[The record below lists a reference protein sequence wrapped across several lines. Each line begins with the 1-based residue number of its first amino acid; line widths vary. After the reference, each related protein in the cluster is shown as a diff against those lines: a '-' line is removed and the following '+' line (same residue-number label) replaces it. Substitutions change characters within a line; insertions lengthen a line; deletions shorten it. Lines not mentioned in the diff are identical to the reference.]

1 MHPTDPSQPLGERL
15 QGTNLY
21 LVGMMGCGKSTV
33 GPLLAKA
40 LGYRFLDADAVISQA
55 AGCSIPEIFAR
66 DGEEGFRRLERQVLQ
81 QLSQWHSLVVATG
94 GGIVTVPA
102 NWGELRQGVVI
113 WLDVA
118 EDELLRRLQ
127 ADPGGR
133 PLLAGDDPAGRLHE
147 LLRKTPTPLRASRS
161 PRERPRRGRQRH
173 QRTDLEGAT
182 WIAQGSRRTA
192 NHCTV
197 SPGSISSAQAVS
209 SSHSTCCG
217 RPSTAAMSA
226 GNCFSRCSCS
236 ANQ

>member
-40 LGYRFLDADAVISQA
+40 LGYRFLDADAVISEA

-147 LLRKTPTPLRASRS
+147 LLEQTPTPLRASRS

-173 QRTDLEGAT
+173 
-182 WIAQGSRRTA
+182 
-192 NHCTV
+192 
-197 SPGSISSAQAVS
+197 
-209 SSHSTCCG
+209 
-217 RPSTAAMSA
+217 
-226 GNCFSRCSCS
+226 
-236 ANQ
+236 

>member
-21 LVGMMGCGKSTV
+21 LVGMMGSGKSTV
-33 GPLLAKA
+33 GPLLAEA

-55 AGCSIPEIFAR
+55 AGCSIPEIFER
-66 DGEEGFRRLERQVLQ
+66 DGEEGFRQLERQVLQ

-118 EDELLRRLQ
+118 ENELMRRLQ

-133 PLLAGDDPAGRLHE
+133 PLLAGDDPAGTLGK
-147 LLRKTPTPLRASRS
+147 LLEQRQPLYGQA
-161 PRERPRRGRQRH
+161 
-173 QRTDLEGAT
+173 DLCVS
-182 WIAQGSRRTA
+182 AQGDGAGGISERILRELPGLLKAPDAPQTTA
-192 NHCTV
+192 
-197 SPGSISSAQAVS
+197 P
-209 SSHSTCCG
+209 
-217 RPSTAAMSA
+217 
-226 GNCFSRCSCS
+226 
-236 ANQ
+236 

>member
-21 LVGMMGCGKSTV
+21 LVGMMGSGKSTV
-33 GPLLAKA
+33 GPLLAEA

-55 AGCSIPEIFAR
+55 AGCSIPEIFER
-66 DGEEGFRRLERQVLQ
+66 DGEEGFRQLERQVLQ

-118 EDELLRRLQ
+118 EEELMRRLQ

-133 PLLAGDDPAGRLHE
+133 PLLAGDDPAGRLHG
-147 LLRKTPTPLRASRS
+147 LLEKRQPPYGQADLRVSAQ
-161 PRERPRRGRQRH
+161 G
-173 QRTDLEGAT
+173 EGASGISERILQQLPGLLKAPGAPQT
-182 WIAQGSRRTA
+182 TA
-192 NHCTV
+192 
-197 SPGSISSAQAVS
+197 P
-209 SSHSTCCG
+209 
-217 RPSTAAMSA
+217 
-226 GNCFSRCSCS
+226 
-236 ANQ
+236 

>member
-21 LVGMMGCGKSTV
+21 LVGMMGSGKSTV

-133 PLLAGDDPAGRLHE
+133 PLLAGEGVEEKIHKLAEARRPLYSQSDIQINGNKNKSNIVDTIHQKIE
-147 LLRKTPTPLRASRS
+147 LLLKQSYQRK
-161 PRERPRRGRQRH
+161 
-173 QRTDLEGAT
+173 
-182 WIAQGSRRTA
+182 
-192 NHCTV
+192 
-197 SPGSISSAQAVS
+197 
-209 SSHSTCCG
+209 
-217 RPSTAAMSA
+217 
-226 GNCFSRCSCS
+226 
-236 ANQ
+236 

>member
-133 PLLAGDDPAGRLHE
+133 PLLAGEDPAGRVHA
-147 LLRKTPTPLRASRS
+147 LLEQRQPLYGQA
-161 PRERPRRGRQRH
+161 
-173 QRTDLEGAT
+173 DLRVS
-182 WIAQGSRRTA
+182 AQGDGASGISEQILCELPGLLKAPDAPQTTA
-192 NHCTV
+192 
-197 SPGSISSAQAVS
+197 P
-209 SSHSTCCG
+209 
-217 RPSTAAMSA
+217 
-226 GNCFSRCSCS
+226 
-236 ANQ
+236 

>member
-1 MHPTDPSQPLGERL
+1 MHPTDSSQPLGERL

-21 LVGMMGCGKSTV
+21 LVGMMGSGKSTV

-66 DGEEGFRRLERQVLQ
+66 DGEEGFRLLERQVLQ

-118 EDELLRRLQ
+118 EEELLRRLL

-133 PLLAGDDPAGRLHE
+133 PLLAGHDPAGRLHA
-147 LLRKTPTPLRASRS
+147 LLEQRQPLYGQA
-161 PRERPRRGRQRH
+161 
-173 QRTDLEGAT
+173 DLRVS
-182 WIAQGSRRTA
+182 AQGEAASGISDRILRELPGLLKAPGAPQTTA
-192 NHCTV
+192 
-197 SPGSISSAQAVS
+197 P
-209 SSHSTCCG
+209 
-217 RPSTAAMSA
+217 
-226 GNCFSRCSCS
+226 
-236 ANQ
+236 

>member
-1 MHPTDPSQPLGERL
+1 
-15 QGTNLY
+15 
-21 LVGMMGCGKSTV
+21 MMGCGKSTV

-66 DGEEGFRRLERQVLQ
+66 DGEEGFRRLERQVLK

-133 PLLAGDDPAGRLHE
+133 PLLAGDDPAARLHA
-147 LLRKTPTPLRASRS
+147 LLEQRQPLYGQA
-161 PRERPRRGRQRH
+161 
-173 QRTDLEGAT
+173 DLRVS
-182 WIAQGSRRTA
+182 AQGEDASGISERILQQLPGLLKAPDAPQTTA
-192 NHCTV
+192 
-197 SPGSISSAQAVS
+197 P
-209 SSHSTCCG
+209 
-217 RPSTAAMSA
+217 
-226 GNCFSRCSCS
+226 
-236 ANQ
+236 